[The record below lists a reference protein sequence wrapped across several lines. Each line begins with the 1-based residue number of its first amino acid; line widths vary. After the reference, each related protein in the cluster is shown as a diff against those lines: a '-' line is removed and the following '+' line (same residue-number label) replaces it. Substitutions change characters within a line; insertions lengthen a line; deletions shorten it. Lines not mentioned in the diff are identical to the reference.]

1 MIREKLQDYYTE
13 LESKIEPIE
22 EYKLGE
28 KIGEILDAKKEK
40 ITEKEELA
48 EYIAFQFM
56 SNYPNKDTGWNTY
69 HGPLFVLPNDKGQ
82 FVEFPSIKQIDEEI
96 IEYWK
101 KRANDSKHFI
111 LTNRYADLA
120 FDFEPVVLNKGIDFL
135 MAQKVI
141 DSAIEICNLNLDDG
155 LGCKSK
161 LERALSLAIQIN
173 DSLRIQKLKDIIIT
187 TENKYAE
194 DDKPGLWGYAFEWLI
209 LDDKTGKIILSDDEK
224 IKLLTNL
231 EERLMRLMD
240 VEDPDPWHVECTIK
254 LLAPYYSNNNDET
267 NLKRILDN
275 FETAYRKNKYANSD
289 GMLISNYL
297 EKLIDIYLE
306 YSSFKFAKDARVRIV
321 NELSNLGDRGKF
333 AMHEISAEV
342 EIKNEDIEKFITS
355 IFGTDNS
362 EILEK
367 IIAKIAVNFIL
378 RKKAIEDQLN
388 NLSKNHPLI
397 YLVEHTMFSEE
408 NYPVVKYGSINED
421 YDKHLLENFSRNLH
435 FQAVFLRIAF
445 KKVCESYTPE
455 KVSEVLFLSPVFK
468 SEDKDYI
475 LRLLKSFWGKD
486 YLSTC
491 CLSIPLIEDAIRNLF
506 RINNRT
512 YIKPNKEGGYD
523 VQSLNSLLE
532 EGLIKHVFQA
542 MGENVEYY
550 FRVLLTE
557 RIGWNLRNNF
567 AHGINKKLFESE
579 DVANRLIHV
588 LICLSL
594 IRLKK

>member
-1 MIREKLQDYYTE
+1 MIRKSLQDYYSE
-13 LESKIEPIE
+13 LENNIQPIE
-22 EYKLGE
+22 EYVLGE

-40 ITEKEELA
+40 LTEKEELA
-48 EYIAFQFM
+48 EYTAFQFM
-56 SNYPNKDTGWNTY
+56 ANCPNKNTGWGTY

-82 FVEFPSIKQIDEEI
+82 FVEFPSIKQIDQETL
-96 IEYWK
+96 EYWK
-101 KRANDSKHFI
+101 KRASESKHPI
-111 LTNRYADLA
+111 LANRYADLV

-141 DSAIEICNLNLDDG
+141 DSTIEICDKNLDDG

-161 LERALSLAIQIN
+161 LERALGLATQIN
-173 DSLRIQKLKDIIIT
+173 DTPRIQKLKDVIIT
-187 TENKYAE
+187 TESKYAE
-194 DDKPGLWGYAFEWLI
+194 DDKPGIWGYAFEWLV
-209 LDDKTGKIILSDDEK
+209 LDKIGKIVLSEDEK
-224 IKLLTNL
+224 IKLLTDL
-231 EERLMRLMD
+231 EERLRRLMAID
-240 VEDPDPWHVECTIK
+240 DPDPWRVECAIK
-254 LLAPYYSNNNDET
+254 LLAPYYLTNHDET
-267 NLKRILDN
+267 NLKRVLDN

-306 YSSFKFAKDARVRIV
+306 YSSFQFAKDARVRIV

-333 AMHEISAEV
+333 AMHEISTEV
-342 EIKNEDIEKFITS
+342 EIKNEDIEKFVTS
-355 IFGTDNS
+355 IFGIDNS
-362 EILEK
+362 ELLEK

-388 NLSKNHPLI
+388 NLSKNHPLT
-397 YLVEHTMFSEE
+397 YLVSHTMFSEE
-408 NYPVVKYGSINED
+408 NYPLVKYGPIDED

-435 FQAVFLRIAF
+435 FQAIFLRIVF

-455 KVSEVLFLSPVFK
+455 KVLEVLFLSPVFK
-468 SEDKDYI
+468 TEDKDYI
-475 LRLLKSFWGKD
+475 LRLLKSFWDKD

-512 YIKPNKEGGYD
+512 YIKSNKEGGYD
-523 VQSLNSLLE
+523 VQSLNALLE

-567 AHGINKKLFESE
+567 AHGINKKSFESE

-588 LICLSL
+588 LICLAL
-594 IRLKK
+594 IRINKK